1 VSHFSVILNNPKQ
14 ILIALLLLNSLNSN
28 FFDSVSSSMFTDFSH
43 SASAITARH
52 LAFTYP
58 ATQRDILKS
67 IEITCP
73 QGKVTAIMGGSGCGK
88 TTLLRLIGGLYLPS
102 RGDLTVLGKN
112 IAHVKGIDLLALR
125 KRMGFLFQFG
135 ALFTDL
141 TVFENVAFPLREH
154 TTFSNEVIA
163 DLVHM
168 KLQAVGLRGV
178 AQLLPSQISGGMAR
192 RVALA
197 RAVAL
202 DPELVL
208 YDEPFAGL
216 DPVSLGITAQ
226 LIRRLNDA
234 LGATS
239 VIVSH
244 DVAETFSIADHVI
257 VLSQGRVLA
266 TGSPDELRNNPDLEL
281 QQFLQGQADGPV
293 KFHMPAPDYAQMLGV
308 DA

>member
-1 VSHFSVILNNPKQ
+1 
-14 ILIALLLLNSLNSN
+14 
-28 FFDSVSSSMFTDFSH
+28 
-43 SASAITARH
+43 
-52 LAFTYP
+52 
-58 ATQRDILKS
+58 
-67 IEITCP
+67 
-73 QGKVTAIMGGSGCGK
+73 MGGSGCGK
-88 TTLLRLIGGLYLPS
+88 TTLLRLAGGLFLPKQGTMS
-102 RGDLTVLGKN
+102 VLGN
-112 IAHVKGIDLLALR
+112 DIAAVKGDDLLALR

-141 TVFENVAFPLREH
+141 TVFENVAFPMREH
-154 TTFSNEVIA
+154 TQLSDVVIA

-168 KLQAVGLRGV
+168 KLHAVGLRGA

-202 DPELVL
+202 DPELIL

-239 VIVSH
+239 IIVSH
-244 DVAETFSIADHVI
+244 DVAETFAIADHVI
-257 VLSQGRVLA
+257 MMSQGKILA
-266 TGSPDELRNNPDLEL
+266 AGSPAELRANPNPEL
-281 QQFLQGQADGPV
+281 QQFLLGEADGPV
-293 KFHMPAPDYAQMLGV
+293 KFHMAAPDYASQLGV
-308 DA
+308 AA

>member
-1 VSHFSVILNNPKQ
+1 MPNDSNPPPP
-14 ILIALLLLNSLNSN
+14 LSNAIAA
-28 FFDSVSSSMFTDFSH
+28 TGAH
-43 SASAITARH
+43 
-52 LAFTYP
+52 FTYP
-58 ATQRDILKS
+58 GTKRSILNGVDMQ
-67 IEITCP
+67 CP
-73 QGKVTAIMGGSGCGK
+73 RGKVTAIMGGSGCGK
-88 TTLLRLIGGLYLPS
+88 TTLLRLAGGLFLPTQGTFS
-102 RGDLTVLGKN
+102 VLGKD
-112 IAHVKGIDLLALR
+112 IATVKGDDLLTLR

-141 TVFENVAFPLREH
+141 TVFENVAFPMREH
-154 TTFSNEVIA
+154 TELSDDVIA

-168 KLQAVGLRGV
+168 KLHAVGLRGA

-202 DPELVL
+202 DPELIL

-239 VIVSH
+239 IIVSH
-244 DVAETFSIADHVI
+244 DVAETFAIADHVI
-257 VLSQGRVLA
+257 MMSQGKILA
-266 TGSPDELRNNPDLEL
+266 AGSPEQLRANPDAEL
-281 QQFLQGQADGPV
+281 QQFLLGHADGPV
-293 KFHMPAPDYAQMLGV
+293 KFHMAAPDYAKQLGV
-308 DA
+308 AA